1 MSFQNTKAFPALA
14 ARQATEVKAAR
25 QAPAALQATEVKS
38 TATPF
43 VWAKLVNGE
52 KKDLA
57 AVQAE
62 EKSKKEAAE
71 LAHFEKEKKLREAWQ
86 EQQLRDKLIK
96 EGKAAEFNK
105 VNAIRIAEEEAR
117 QKIMDEKY
125 SRENGYWSKIL
136 TYSEEDYTS
145 FDVPR
150 KVNEKSLEFVQ
161 LWLTNYPEL
170 AKITT
175 LGDLQ
180 SAFYTAFIPWISQK
194 HPRSVDAFET
204 WEKNEYPLVYG
215 SNVSA
220 QRYAH
225 LQAWVIHEEKEYNTA
240 AAKNYSFGIS
250 RSAPWSMYSIWI
262 DAKQITWENC
272 LFAMSKISGTFANG
286 LLEITGHYS
295 KPTSQIKWVVSLE
308 PYIVTR
314 FRRKPDS
321 EMKKKREQQREEQ
334 DRDDDDYYY

>member
-1 MSFQNTKAFPALA
+1 MSFQNTKAFPALQA
-14 ARQATEVKAAR
+14 TAVQQVKQATEVVKS
-25 QAPAALQATEVKS
+25 PAAVKS
-38 TATPF
+38 TGTTPF

-62 EKSKKEAAE
+62 EKAKKEAAE
-71 LAHFEKEKKLREAWQ
+71 FAYLENEKKIREAWQ

-105 VNAIRIAEEEAR
+105 MNAIRIAEEQAR
-117 QKIMDEKY
+117 QKMMDEKY
-125 SRENGYWSKIL
+125 SRENGYWSKSL

-145 FDVPR
+145 FNVPK

-180 SAFYTAFIPWISQK
+180 AAFYTAFIPWISQK

-204 WEKNEYPLVYG
+204 WEKNEYPLLYG
-215 SNVSA
+215 ENVSA

-250 RSAPWSMYSIWI
+250 RSAPWAMYSIWI

-272 LFAMSKISGTFANG
+272 LFAMSKISGTFPNG

-314 FRRKPDS
+314 FKRKPDS

-334 DRDDDDYYY
+334 DRDDDDCYY

>member
-1 MSFQNTKAFPALA
+1 MSFQNTTAFP
-14 ARQATEVKAAR
+14 
-25 QAPAALQATEVKS
+25 ALQATEVKQ
-38 TATPF
+38 APAVKAQGTPF

-52 KKDLA
+52 KKDLV

-62 EKSKKEAAE
+62 EKAKKEAAE
-71 LAHFEKEKKLREAWQ
+71 LARLEKEKKLREAWQ
-86 EQQLRDKLIK
+86 EQQLRATLIK
-96 EGKAAEFNK
+96 EGKAEEFNK
-105 VNAIRIAEEEAR
+105 MNAIRIAEEEAR
-117 QKIMDEKY
+117 QKMMAEKY
-125 SRENGYWSKIL
+125 SRENGYWCKSL
-136 TYSEEDYTS
+136 TYSEEDYS
-145 FDVPR
+145 HFDVPR

-175 LGDLQ
+175 LGELQ
-180 SAFYTAFIPWISQK
+180 AAFYTAFIPWISHK

-204 WEKNEYPLVYG
+204 WEKNEYPLN
-215 SNVSA
+215 NVHV

-225 LQAWVIHEEKEYNTA
+225 LQAWVLHEEKEYNTA

-250 RSAPWSMYSIWI
+250 RLAPPWVLYPMWI

-272 LFAMSKISGTFANG
+272 LFAMSKISGTFPNG

-321 EMKKKREQQREEQ
+321 EMKKKREQDREEQ
-334 DRDDDDYYY
+334 DRDDDDYF